1 MVGRTLVNGTKGGR
15 GRRDNGWREV
25 KGISAAFKKLA
36 GNSLTSLGFRG
47 AQCLN
52 EFLDRTCSCW
62 HLAYLHLTYFLPD
75 HFHKF
80 LLGSVRWLRTGW
92 TGHAGKY
99 YEWEENKK
107 EPLMY
112 LYRHWISLLSEK
124 TSASCRGNRTRITH
138 GPSIEKLPRLVCFAR
153 RILLVL
159 ADIISWMWC
168 QGSAKQQ
175 RLRKK
180 EFVLPQPQ
188 VNTSKQNL
196 NCRSSP
202 LLQITSDTNPVWI
215 SR

>member
-92 TGHAGKY
+92 TGNAGKY
-99 YEWEENKK
+99 YEWEEKK
-107 EPLMY
+107 KNPSCIYIVTEFHFY
-112 LYRHWISLLSEK
+112 LR
-124 TSASCRGNRTRITH
+124 
-138 GPSIEKLPRLVCFAR
+138 KLPPPVVETGLGSPTDPRLKNYHA
-153 RILLVL
+153 L
-159 ADIISWMWC
+159 
-168 QGSAKQQ
+168 
-175 RLRKK
+175 
-180 EFVLPQPQ
+180 FVL
-188 VNTSKQNL
+188 
-196 NCRSSP
+196 RAAFY
-202 LLQITSDTNPVWI
+202 
-215 SR
+215 